1 MIVRDNYAEG
11 IVFREHLSKQK
22 TSFEVEKLQKVF
34 SKDMK
39 GSRIWSLLPSVLNLS
54 KKFGYLKIIFQ
65 VLMAMINTGI
75 PCLLFQLPFD

>member
-65 VLMAMINTGI
+65 ANCNDKYWYT
-75 PCLLFQLPFD
+75 LFTISTSI